1 MQPFGHLHQ
10 QHVAVGTEALATPA
24 AEFAPGCHV
33 NVVLDANRH
42 TEPLRQRCSQI
53 KALPLGDEI
62 AAQHGAVTV
71 DDSGGGHRD
80 LLEQA
85 EPFRPAVPSFPD
97 HTGNDIEPRF
107 TTPVDEL
114 VGPDL
119 ENSPVKRGHH
129 SQHRVDQHV
138 SADDDPRT
146 ASRSPRGRRP
156 SRSTVTTY
164 FTGNPSILLQLTQQ
178 RNDGRPRQTGA
189 FDQLS
194 GSQSTV
200 STQFAQ
206 HIVLA
211 LAPTGRPLL

>member
-1 MQPFGHLHQ
+1 MCSPLVICTNSMSPSELRLWPRRQ
-10 QHVAVGTEALATPA
+10 QNSPQA
-24 AEFAPGCHV
+24 AMLMSFST
-33 NVVLDANRH
+33 LTD
-42 TEPLRQRCSQI
+42 TQPLRQRCSQI

-129 SQHRVDQHV
+129 SQHRVDQ
-138 SADDDPRT
+138 DCGG
-146 ASRSPRGRRP
+146 GR
-156 SRSTVTTY
+156 
-164 FTGNPSILLQLTQQ
+164 
-178 RNDGRPRQTGA
+178 
-189 FDQLS
+189 
-194 GSQSTV
+194 
-200 STQFAQ
+200 
-206 HIVLA
+206 
-211 LAPTGRPLL
+211 